1 MKEHIYTIPI
11 NDAFNTDCE
20 CPICRF
26 MKQEEKKIITYTL
39 GASMMEPDERERT
52 NEHGFCK
59 HHFSKLL
66 AQTNKLSL
74 ALILETHLAE
84 IRKKME
90 YDSLNARYSKKNL
103 LGKNDIISRIVE
115 KYNSFNNGCVIC
127 DKLEDIEKKFIDNIL
142 ELYKTE
148 NEFREKFKK
157 SKGFCL
163 PHFTLLVA
171 MAQKVFSGES
181 LKEFYDTAYDI
192 EVKNLSRVQ
201 EDITWFTKKF
211 DFRYAD
217 EDWKNSKDAVPRTIE
232 KIIGYVDGESN

>member
-11 NDAFNTDCE
+11 NDAFDTDCE
-20 CPICRF
+20 CPICHF
-26 MKQEEKKIITYTL
+26 MKQEEMKIITYTL

-52 NEHGFCK
+52 NASGFCK

-74 ALILETHLAE
+74 ALILETHLTE

-90 YDSLNARYSKKNL
+90 YDSTNAKYSKKNL
-103 LGKNDIISRIVE
+103 FGKNDNVSRIVDN
-115 KYNSFNNGCVIC
+115 YNSFNNGCVIC
-127 DKLEDIEKKFIDNIL
+127 DKLDDIENKFVDNIL

-148 NEFREKFKK
+148 NEFQKKFER

-163 PHFTLLVA
+163 PHFTLLVE
-171 MAQKVFSGES
+171 MAQKVFFGEK
-181 LKEFYDTAYDI
+181 LKEFYDTVYDI
-192 EVKNLSRVQ
+192 EVKNLNRVQ

-211 DFRYAD
+211 DFRNSDA
-217 EDWKNSKDAVPRTIE
+217 DWKNSKDAVPRTTE
-232 KIIGYVDGESN
+232 KIIGYVDGSDN